1 MPAQPGVRKRDAGD
15 PASALLLEVIDS
27 IDYVPCMSRLL
38 RVTTLRLAV
47 IGGVAVTL
55 SLAALPGARATVAE
69 TAGTPVR
76 GVDISAYQHTGPP
89 INWAVLA
96 RQGVRFAS
104 IKVSEGTY
112 YLNPYYKSDAQAA
125 AAAGL
130 QVMPYVFANPG
141 SSNGTAT
148 ANFAVSAT
156 GTLKGSAWLPFVVD
170 MENDPYNKHTD
181 CYGLKI
187 PAMIAWIAQF
197 TTRARALTGR
207 WPVIYT
213 TAYWWQECT
222 GSTGKFGRDPLWL
235 AAFGG
240 TVPAVP
246 SPWLHWTFWQYNNNG
261 TLPGIGH
268 TDLDYFE
275 PTSIFPA
282 LRPPANP
289 KRGKRHP
296 AAPRHKAPRPKPKTP
311 PQRQY
316 KPRKA

>member
-1 MPAQPGVRKRDAGD
+1 
-15 PASALLLEVIDS
+15 
-27 IDYVPCMSRLL
+27 MSRLL
-38 RVTTLRLAV
+38 RVTTLRLAA
-47 IGGVAVTL
+47 IGGVAAAL
-55 SLAALPGARATVAE
+55 SLAALPGARATVAP

-76 GVDISAYQHTGPP
+76 GVDISAFQHAGPP
-89 INWAVLA
+89 INWALLA
-96 RQGVRFAS
+96 EQGVRFAS
-104 IKVSEGTY
+104 VKVSEGTY

-125 AAAGL
+125 AVAGL

-141 SSNGTAT
+141 SGSGTAT

-170 MENDPYNKHTD
+170 LENDPYKKHAD

-207 WPVIYT
+207 WPIIYT

-240 TVPAVP
+240 TAPAVP

-275 PTSIFPA
+275 PSSIFPS
-282 LRPPANP
+282 LRPPAAKP
-289 KRGKRHP
+289 HP
-296 AAPRHKAPRPKPKTP
+296 AKPHKAPPKPKP
-311 PQRQY
+311 AKHKKASPRRHR
-316 KPRKA
+316 PRKK